1 MSWTDRGRF
10 YTKKWRKKR
19 KIETENKR
27 EKREYHLVSV
37 RWGGISDSGVHRDG
51 SELPVTSRQ
60 RDDAN
65 RVLSFLLVPLT

>member
-1 MSWTDRGRF
+1 ME
-10 YTKKWRKKR
+10 KKR
-19 KIETENKR
+19 KIEKENKR
-27 EKREYHLVSV
+27 EKRRYLVSV

-65 RVLSFLLVPLT
+65 RVLSFLLVPLVNE